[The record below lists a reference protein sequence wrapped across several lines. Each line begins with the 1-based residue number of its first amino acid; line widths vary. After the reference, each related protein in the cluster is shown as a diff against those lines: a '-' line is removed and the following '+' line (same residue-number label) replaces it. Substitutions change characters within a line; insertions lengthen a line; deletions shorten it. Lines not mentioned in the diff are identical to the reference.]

1 MLQQDHEHVE
11 QTEGRRRH
19 DEEVNGGKVGDVVLE
34 ERSPSLRGWLPAARH
49 ETRNGPLRNV
59 EPQLEQFAMNAGRAP
74 ERIGERHGADELG
87 KLRADRR
94 STRSPAS
101 GLPGPEGAT
110 PLPVPTNHCLGANDV
125 ERLAPPGP
133 PLGEPYPERAIEAPE
148 PRPLRVMAEQG
159 ELLPERQ
166 VLKREIGAG
175 SERSSRGSQE
185 SEYEGHCAQRR
196 SASSRR
202 PVSRSSFGKRQ
213 PPSGPPKHGALN
225 ASGTSC
231 WSTAGR
237 TAAVARRRGRRR
249 TDQIRKR
256 RRSRSSSRH

>member
-1 MLQQDHEHVE
+1 MARPREDWRAPWC
-11 QTEGRRRH
+11 GRA
-19 DEEVNGGKVGDVVLE
+19 K
-34 ERSPSLRGWLPAARH
+34 LRG
-49 ETRNGPLRNV
+49 
-59 EPQLEQFAMNAGRAP
+59 
-74 ERIGERHGADELG
+74 
-87 KLRADRR
+87 DRR

-101 GLPGPEGAT
+101 GLPGPEGAK
-110 PLPVPTNHCLGANDV
+110 PLPMPTIHCLGANDV
-125 ERLAPPGP
+125 ERLPPPGP

-175 SERSSRGSQE
+175 FERSTRGSQE

-213 PPSGPPKHGALN
+213 LAESEE
-225 ASGTSC
+225 
-231 WSTAGR
+231 R
-237 TAAVARRRGRRR
+237 FR
-249 TDQIRKR
+249 D
-256 RRSRSSSRH
+256 

>member
-1 MLQQDHEHVE
+1 ME
-11 QTEGRRRH
+11 TRSAMWFS
-19 DEEVNGGKVGDVVLE
+19 K
-34 ERSPSLRGWLPAARH
+34 ERSPGLRAWLRGARH

-59 EPQLEQFAMNAGRAP
+59 EPQLEQFAVNAGRAP

-87 KLRADRR
+87 KLRAERR

-101 GLPGPEGAT
+101 GLPGPEGAK
-110 PLPVPTNHCLGANDV
+110 PLPMPTNHCLGADDV
-125 ERLAPPGP
+125 ERLAPPRP

-175 SERSSRGSQE
+175 SERSTRGSQE

-202 PVSRSSFGKRQ
+202 PVSR
-213 PPSGPPKHGALN
+213 
-225 ASGTSC
+225 ASLANDKLLLPTQVS
-231 WSTAGR
+231 
-237 TAAVARRRGRRR
+237 
-249 TDQIRKR
+249 IRAER
-256 RRSRSSSRH
+256 LGLTFADRIRNSYYRA